1 MLKFLQIYM
10 ANDADQKEK
19 FGEKVTYLKAAV
31 DKINEAIKLL
41 KVSALLIDVLT
52 KCKYVCISMFQEKT
66 KKLYKHSILLT
77 IYCFY
82 GVLKKKIFI
91 CVYILLLYLC
101 SNVSLTIRTNKMKQS
116 ILLQMLPKQSK
127 KMHKLSLSIFLK
139 IILA

>member
-31 DKINEAIKLL
+31 DKKNEAIKLL
-41 KVSALLIDVLT
+41 KVSLLVIDVLT

-77 IYCFY
+77 ICCFY
-82 GVLKKKIFI
+82 GVLKKKHFYMCIYTSFI
-91 CVYILLLYLC
+91 SMFKCFSYY
-101 SNVSLTIRTNKMKQS
+101 
-116 ILLQMLPKQSK
+116 
-127 KMHKLSLSIFLK
+127 
-139 IILA
+139 